1 MHLVLPCVA
10 RPARVDQRTHSN
22 YDATNF
28 ASRASWLRTSHR
40 DLLVFVLA
48 SSNVISISP
57 TSTVFSLSAV
67 SVLSTRQ
74 HAYKGNGVRSLTD
87 SWKGQQPA
95 AGIVPQWSILSTLN
109 LKRQHRLDFCIYM
122 VFSLC
127 GTGKGAGKTRLQIR
141 DSANTGSS
149 KTIIP
154 RDF

>member
-1 MHLVLPCVA
+1 MLLSGPPVH
-10 RPARVDQRTHSN
+10 QRRHSN

-57 TSTVFSLSAV
+57 TSTVFFPSAV

-109 LKRQHRLDFCIYM
+109 LKRQHRLDFCSYM
-122 VFSLC
+122 VFTVSR
-127 GTGKGAGKTRLQIR
+127 GTGKGAGKMRLQIR